1 MSEQS
6 ATHPAWC
13 TRNHSPDGGH
23 VSEAVIVGPDASGS
37 THAVLYLWQQPGS
50 SAMVAAELT
59 GDGDDEAMLYLFTLE
74 GTEKLRR
81 AVGDLGRMAG
91 WWDR

>member
-1 MSEQS
+1 MSEQG

-13 TRNHSPDGGH
+13 TRNHSPNGGH
-23 VSEAVIVGPDASGS
+23 ANEAVIVEPGAAGS
-37 THAVLYLWQQPGS
+37 TLAVLYLWQQPAS

-59 GDGDDEAMLYLFTLE
+59 GDGDDEAMLYLFTPE
-74 GTEKLRR
+74 GTEKLRK

-91 WWDR
+91 WDR